1 MRAWSFDKLNATAF
15 TDFFLLYQPSET
27 ALERLGE
34 SVKEREREQSL
45 CVCTQWWDVLVHK
58 FSWLYTMPR
67 STTCSWNIENS
78 IKLPVSSGCAV
89 TMLHAS
95 TPFWINPS
103 ILLWQTLE
111 HMEIVNKIY
120 FLNLFSKY
128 SSQICCHTHIRFDSG
143 PSFVRSRYIYNTH
156 SPACESVFG
165 LVSGASTRIKSY
177 RLLTRIL
184 FVSVLAHNNTHF
196 EYLNHVRNT
205 VSNAYECVLCVCA
218 LSYTGRMWKTVIM
231 RCCWKRSF
239 DVCI

>member
-1 MRAWSFDKLNATAF
+1 MNIQWMCRSFSWKCDQCTPKFRCSDWNACLKLRQTECYCF
-15 TDFFLLYQPSET
+15 YRFFSSVS
-27 ALERLGE
+27 AKRE
-34 SVKEREREQSL
+34 SVRETGWECERERKQSL
-45 CVCTQWWDVLVHK
+45 CVCTQRWDVLVHK

-143 PSFVRSRYIYNTH
+143 PSFVCSRCIYNTH
-156 SPACESVFG
+156 STCKAHWNVRLPRANPFLGWSLELQHESNH
-165 LVSGASTRIKSY
+165 LVHLHGFYLFRYWHIIT
-177 RLLTRIL
+177 LIL
-184 FVSVLAHNNTHF
+184 N
-196 EYLNHVRNT
+196 
-205 VSNAYECVLCVCA
+205 
-218 LSYTGRMWKTVIM
+218 I
-231 RCCWKRSF
+231 
-239 DVCI
+239 